1 MSAACIAALI
11 AQTGCTSARRFRNY
25 GWQLDSLRYY
35 TAKIDSMLEHQSDE
49 INHLRTDYY
58 TKSNEINDK
67 LEMLNARLSDT
78 EAQLM
83 RIYEKVGSGTQVAS
97 DSEDIS
103 QITPEARLI
112 YESAYRNYIK
122 GDYQEAINGYE
133 AYLKIQ
139 PDSPLSDNAVYWI
152 GECYAAMGKSQN
164 AVNTF
169 QELLNKYPNSNKRP
183 TALYKMGVIYDEA
196 GDKNTALLYFN
207 KIIREFPNS
216 AEATLAKD
224 RMQ

>member
-1 MSAACIAALI
+1 MSAAFIAALI
-11 AQTGCTSARRFRNY
+11 VQTGCVSARRFRNY

-35 TAKIDSMLEHQSDE
+35 TAKIDSMLEKQSDE

-67 LEMLNARLSDT
+67 LEMLNARLSDN

-83 RIYEKVGSGTQVAS
+83 RIYEKIGHGKPITP

-103 QITPEARLI
+103 QIAPEARLI

-122 GDYQEAINGYE
+122 GDYQEAISGYE

-152 GECYAAMGKSQN
+152 GECYAALGKSQN

-183 TALYKMGVIYDEA
+183 TALYKIGVIYDEA
-196 GDKNTALLYFN
+196 GDKKTALHYFN
-207 KIIREFPNS
+207 KILTEFPNS
-216 AEATLAKD
+216 AEAILVKD
-224 RMQ
+224 RVK